1 MESITVRGGRTLSGQ
16 VRVEGAK
23 NSALKLMAAALL
35 APGAENQ
42 FIALIATLAGVF
54 VSGLA
59 WTWVATR
66 LALRGEMLKALRNE

>member
-1 MESITVRGGRTLSGQ
+1 MARPSQPLVLRGPAWLGSPWG
-16 VRVEGAK
+16 V
-23 NSALKLMAAALL
+23 ALGVSLVL
-35 APGAENQ
+35 
-42 FIALIATLAGVF
+42 ATLAGVF